1 MGSASRGV
9 HGGQPSRCV
18 TQLMGQ
24 AGLLTLGVGIS
35 EEKQG
40 NDIIE
45 PIFLSL

>member
-1 MGSASRGV
+1 MR
-9 HGGQPSRCV
+9 GGQPSWCV

-24 AGLLTLGVGIS
+24 AGLPTLGVGIS

-45 PIFLSL
+45 LIFLSL